1 MARHQYVLPDT
12 MLMQDNEK
20 EVIIV
25 DEIHQRIDTLKQR
38 RRNDKINLILSSA
51 AKGDLETMTTALK
64 VQIENLESMLML
76 FYQVAGSYLNIDLV
90 TE

>member
-12 MLMQDNEK
+12 VLMQDNEK

-38 RRNDKINLILSSA
+38 RRNDKINLILSST

-64 VQIENLESMLML
+64 VQLESVDFMP
-76 FYQVAGSYLNIDLV
+76 F
-90 TE
+90 